1 MFFPLLFLN
10 IINPATYIMHETS
23 VKLKKAKKKLYI
35 VHYIL
40 YDITKIQ
47 GYLTMHIVTMDI
59 EAS

>member
-1 MFFPLLFLN
+1 
-10 IINPATYIMHETS
+10 MHETS

-47 GYLTMHIVTMDI
+47 GYLTMHIVTVDI
-59 EAS
+59 EAN

>member
-1 MFFPLLFLN
+1 M
-10 IINPATYIMHETS
+10 YIMHETS

-40 YDITKIQ
+40 YDKTKIH
-47 GYLTMHIVTMDI
+47 GYLAVYIVIVDI